1 MSSAFLTDPVM
12 FSVAVGSD
20 LATLPHDAATWGAAH
35 FVLMFVVLM
44 FAGLFVQGPDLPE
57 LVVMLRGLH
66 IDIINQTLVP
76 HGQSTGNH
84 SL

>member
-44 FAGLFVQGPDLPE
+44 FASFIRAGTRFT
-57 LVVMLRGLH
+57 R
-66 IDIINQTLVP
+66 
-76 HGQSTGNH
+76 TGRH
-84 SL
+84 AEGSAH